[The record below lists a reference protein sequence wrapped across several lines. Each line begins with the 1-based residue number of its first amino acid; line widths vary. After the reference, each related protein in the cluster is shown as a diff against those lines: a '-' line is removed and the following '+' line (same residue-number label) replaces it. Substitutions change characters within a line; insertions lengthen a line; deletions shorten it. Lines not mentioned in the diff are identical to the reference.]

1 MAAPNI
7 TNHSPATPS
16 PGEEVLLSFSVN
28 FLGGDWQLEYFDNG
42 WKIMPKSAMVIYQ
55 NGLVVRIPPTY
66 SGSSMTV
73 CFVVNP
79 YSNPQYSNDYTFNI
93 GLQTPEIIAHT
104 PQNPSPGEEV
114 FLYII
119 NGDYRNTDWD
129 LEYRSGGS
137 RWQIM
142 PKDEMTL
149 YNDGLIF
156 RIPPTFNGNSM
167 TVCFVVNPNSNPQY
181 SSDYTFNIALPKD
194 RIQYNQSGTIRNM
207 EAKYNHN
214 GVIKNVECWYN
225 HNGVLMK
232 VQ

>member
-42 WKIMPKSAMVIYQ
+42 WKIMPKGAMVIYQ
-55 NGLVVRIPPTY
+55 NGLVV
-66 SGSSMTV
+66 
-73 CFVVNP
+73 
-79 YSNPQYSNDYTFNI
+79 
-93 GLQTPEIIAHT
+93 
-104 PQNPSPGEEV
+104 
-114 FLYII
+114 
-119 NGDYRNTDWD
+119 
-129 LEYRSGGS
+129 
-137 RWQIM
+137 
-142 PKDEMTL
+142 
-149 YNDGLIF
+149 

-167 TVCFVVNPNSNPQY
+167 TVCFVVNPNSNLQY

-225 HNGVLMK
+225 HNGVLKK

>member
-28 FLGGDWQLEYFDNG
+28 FLGEDWQLEYFDDG

-79 YSNPQYSNDYTFNI
+79 NSNPQYSNDYNFNI
-93 GLQTPEIIAHT
+93 KQPSPPDIQTHDPK
-104 PQNPSPGEEV
+104 NPSPGEEV
-114 FLYII
+114 TLSFKERFL
-119 NGDYRNTDWD
+119 GADLD
-129 LEYRSGGS
+129 LEYRSGS
-137 RWQIM
+137 RWQVM
-142 PKDEMTL
+142 PKSEVVL
-149 YNDGLIF
+149 FQNAVRF
-156 RIPPTFNGNSM
+156 RIPPTFNEDTM
-167 TVCFVVNPNSNPQY
+167 TVRTVVGTWY
-181 SSDYTFNIALPKD
+181 SSSYTFNIALPKD

-225 HNGVLMK
+225 HNGVLKK

>member
-66 SGSSMTV
+66 SGNSMTV
-73 CFVVNP
+73 CFVVDP
-79 YSNPQYSNDYTFNI
+79 YSNPQYSNDYTFSI
-93 GLQTPEIIAHT
+93 GLPIPEITGHFPTNPIAGYT
-104 PQNPSPGEEV
+104 V
-114 FLYII
+114 TLYL
-119 NGDYRNTDWD
+119 NSDFRNVPWQ

-137 RWQIM
+137 RWEIM
-142 PKDEMTL
+142 PSSNITM
-149 YNDGLIF
+149 YAS
-156 RIPPTFNGNSM
+156 SM
-167 TVCFVVNPNSNPQY
+167 TVLIPETFTGSTITFGLGVDRGTGNYIY
-181 SSDYTFNIALPKD
+181 SADYDITMGVRTD